1 MGTDIGTGA
10 VMVFADSS
18 FAPEIT
24 SISWSGVSRESINVS
39 HMGTS
44 GPHLFI
50 PGDLHDPGEL
60 SMDMHFDPS
69 ALKAVPWSAAAET
82 ITITF
87 PAVGT
92 EATTAWSASGFM
104 TDFEFTDPM
113 EDKMTAA
120 ATVKFSGAIAT
131 VTSA

>member
-1 MGTDIGTGA
+1 MPTDIGTGT
-10 VMVFADSS
+10 VMVFATSS

-24 SISWSGVSRESINVS
+24 SISWSGVSRESINIS
-39 HMGTS
+39 HMGTT
-44 GPHLFI
+44 GAHLFV

-60 SMDMHFDPS
+60 SVDMHFDPS
-69 ALKAVPWSAAAET
+69 AAPAVPWSAAAET

-92 EATTAWSASGFM
+92 LSTSAWSASGFM

-113 EDKMTAA
+113 EDKMTAS
-120 ATVKFSGAIAT
+120 ATLKFSDTIAKT
-131 VTSA
+131 AAS